1 MAKLYPPIVE
11 NTLDAF
17 YGNSITVPFT
27 LNRAVGINQVS
38 GFSLVVKST
47 VTNDVIYST
56 TTSTVSST
64 EAIFSLGAATNFKA
78 GGFYKIQIAFIDQA
92 GTTGFYSGAAVAKYI
107 GSTAPTVEIID
118 NRAQNDVF
126 LGIYNPQEDI
136 TEKLYSYSFTL
147 VNEEGV
153 VVEDT
158 GEQLH
163 NSAEDIGLQ
172 QIETYT
178 PNIAFSG
185 EGTYTLTFTITTING
200 FTTSKTELFYGSKDD
215 SGYIPRNMELSAQMD
230 SENGCMVISV
240 RSIDPANTRQ
250 LIYGKFEIYKLSSKD
265 NFAERYRIAYF
276 QLQNQDI
283 FDKTFKDFTVEAGVY
298 YRYVLVQRNDYGIF
312 SEDIWNVEGSV
323 YAQYDHLFL
332 FDGIRQLKIKFN
344 PQVSSFKNTIYET
357 KTDTIGGQYP
367 FIFRNANTKYKEFS
381 LSGLISYQM
390 DEQNLFLNDDDYW
403 LDIEQNESAKDKW
416 TTSSLNVSNF
426 TAEREF
432 KLKVLDWLNNGQV
445 KLFKSP
451 AEGNYIVR
459 LLNVSLTPET
469 AVGRMLHTFTAT
481 GYEVEDVNEYQFCQ
495 ALTIDKTNT
504 YIGYATTPLY
514 DWPNYRI
521 WSGQKL
527 NIDNTEYEIIG
538 SPNLEY
544 VTGVQFEDIKPG
556 TFFKVTLERDN
567 QEMIYEFQI
576 GATGFY
582 VIPSELGFH
591 IKRIRLKASKWE
603 VGDWGKDII
612 NNRGQVTYI
621 YERQAKHNNFND
633 ITEIRSNFRISNP
646 IYPTEF
652 SLTVETPLTTI
663 DGTPVYEYQK
673 IADDPGWVEVA
684 YFEGNNT
691 PKVRGLDYEIED
703 DIYYSLNS
711 NGTINKTNPLTLAKD
726 SGFPYVLGEQVPSYK
741 IAEDPLSTV
750 EGVDYQYL
758 PQGKTYY
765 YNKIGENAID
775 KTTVPASIKI
785 NNTKKVPLFLQQYDS
800 KGVAIMTDVEEL
812 LEDSSQQIYYQNP
825 YYSQVGKTQAII
837 IKIVDNESEKTTS
850 TNIVLSTSDG
860 SSYGFESMTIQ
871 DTSGVL
877 VKSRYYSN
885 KTISSNSISGSFSH
899 NEGNSY
905 SLTFYYDTASTN
917 VTGRANCQFNF
928 NIVNNNGNISITSGT
943 SPQDNLSL
951 PPWGDTIESIS
962 SVTQSVTP
970 DVYVN
975 LYKLV
980 PVVNVT
986 VGENSQVSIIREHI
1000 VQKNFIP
1007 NKYYNVTNI
1016 DGEYYLKEEIQNIYQ
1031 MSFELIEV
1039 FYDQKDFSGKFQ
1051 GNGTVS
1057 YTDVVENAGYSRT
1070 TRLIKSGL
1078 NNRIQITSEED
1089 LKNYSQIY
1097 DENNKIYNI
1106 ILKVENGENKYI
1118 IQDTNNNEVLFE
1130 SQKFYVNYEP
1140 MGDQIYRADDEVYYD
1155 DITITDPSWNGS
1167 PNSTTIIENEFTPVA
1182 SLWNN
1187 GWQGD
1192 YYKLYGLTDNDLK
1205 DKNGLIDVLTLVDFI
1220 FKLYPKVD
1228 IYYQQG
1234 LGGASGLYKYSLISK
1249 IINNITQDAEG
1260 NNVVNYNLF
1269 FYGTTGDTPDLENV
1283 NLNPDL
1289 FFVNFKLQGYYNY
1302 IKRTTPKRNQL
1313 MIVFTDSPNHIET
1326 IDLTH
1331 RLSYQI
1337 SADDV
1342 GNEDLQNIAAVYLG
1356 ENVRGFLTYKRKQYS
1371 YQALV
1376 DDSISIELTPDIGLV
1391 EGTKE

>member
-1 MAKLYPPIVE
+1 MAKLYPPIVK

-47 VTNDVIYST
+47 VTNDVVYST
-56 TTSTVSST
+56 TSSTVSST
-64 EAIFSLGAATNFKA
+64 EAIFSLGTATNFKA
-78 GGFYKIQIAFIDQA
+78 GGFYKIQIAFIDQTGA
-92 GTTGFYSGAAVAKYI
+92 IGFYSGAAVAKYI

-230 SENGCMVISV
+230 SENGCMIISV

-367 FIFRNANTKYKEFS
+367 FIFRNANTKYKELS

-459 LLNVSLTPET
+459 LLNISLTPENT
-469 AVGRMLHTFTAT
+469 LGRMLHTFTAT

-504 YIGYATTPLY
+504 YVGYATTPLY
-514 DWPNYRI
+514 DWPNYRF

-538 SPNLEY
+538 SPSLEY

-603 VGDWGKDII
+603 IGDWGRDII

-663 DGTPVYEYQK
+663 DGTPAYEYQK
-673 IADDPGWVEVA
+673 IADDPGWIEVA
-684 YFEGNNT
+684 YFEGDSA

-711 NGTINKTNPLTLAKD
+711 NGTINKTNVLTLATD
-726 SGFPYVLGEQVPSYK
+726 SGFPYTLGEQVPNYK
-741 IAEDPLSTV
+741 IAEDPLSTA
-750 EGVDYQYL
+750 EGINYQYL
-758 PQGKTYY
+758 PQNSTYY
-765 YNKIGENAID
+765 YNKIGKNAID
-775 KTTVPASIKI
+775 KSTFPINIAI
-785 NNTKKVPLFLQQYDS
+785 NNVKKVPLFLQQYDS
-800 KGVAIMTDVEEL
+800 RGVAIMTDVEEL
-812 LEDSSQQIYYQNP
+812 LGDSSQQIYYQNP
-825 YYSQVGKTQAII
+825 YYSQVGKTQAVI
-837 IKIVDNESEKTTS
+837 IKIIDNESEKTTL
-850 TNIVLSTSDG
+850 TNIVLSTNNG

-885 KTISSNSISGSFSH
+885 STIINGSSESSVSGSFWH
-899 NEGNSY
+899 NKDNSY
-905 SLTFYYDTASTN
+905 SLTFYYDTASTS
-917 VTGRANCQFNF
+917 VTGTANRQFNF
-928 NIVNNNGNISITSGT
+928 NIINDNGNISITSGT
-943 SPQDNLSL
+943 LSQGNLSL
-951 PPWGDTIESIS
+951 PPWGDTVENIS
-962 SVTQSVTP
+962 FVTQSVTP
-970 DVYVN
+970 NVYVN
-975 LYKLV
+975 LYKMV
-980 PVVNVT
+980 PVVNAT
-986 VGENSQVSIIREHI
+986 VDGNSQSSIVRKHK

-1016 DGEYYLKEEIQNIYQ
+1016 NGEYYLKEEIQNIYQ

-1039 FYDQKDFSGKFQ
+1039 FYDQEEFSGKFQ

-1078 NNRIQITSEED
+1078 TGDNNS
-1089 LKNYSQIY
+1089 
-1097 DENNKIYNI
+1097 
-1106 ILKVENGENKYI
+1106 
-1118 IQDTNNNEVLFE
+1118 
-1130 SQKFYVNYEP
+1130 
-1140 MGDQIYRADDEVYYD
+1140 MGDQVYRADDEVYYD

-1192 YYKLYGLTDNDLK
+1192 YYKLYNVTNDDLTDVENLVGFIVELHEK
-1205 DKNGLIDVLTLVDFI
+1205 IDM
-1220 FKLYPKVD
+1220 
-1228 IYYQQG
+1228 YYQES
-1234 LGGASGLYKYSLISK
+1234 LGSASGLYKYSLINK
-1249 IINNITQDAEG
+1249 IEKIDAG
-1260 NNVVNYNLF
+1260 TANLF
-1269 FYGTTGDTPDLENV
+1269 FYGNTGDTPNLTNV

-1337 SADDV
+1337 SADDI

-1376 DDSISIELTPDIGLV
+1376 DDSISIELTPDIGLI